1 MKIKRKRA
9 GHFLLIPELLYSP
22 PNDAIIRAYIENDYS
37 VDIYAPG
44 NLPSKTEY
52 GQMVNTCE
60 VSYTWVWI
68 LRNAIKLKWLDYN
81 CFSGTSEDP
90 LAVVGL
96 LSYVYKKQSISL
108 VDEIKSGSYRG
119 DRSRHWKEL
128 CKWSIRHSSFS
139 IVNDESRISLLKE
152 YVSLKEAQQVHVFPG
167 CFIDPPK
174 RSRQERSQ
182 TRENWGFTEKDFV
195 IGSSGGFNMTA
206 GADWLI
212 GSIGEMSDLRA
223 VIQPLGISPLAMFL
237 LQVLPVSDRIYVQT
251 ERLGW
256 RKAWV
261 SAQGLDVGL
270 CIYSNQAPQFQ
281 NMGVSSNRL
290 CMFIAM
296 GVPVIASRQKSFE
309 FLEDYNCGVLVNS
322 YNEFVDAI
330 KIIRNNHREMVS
342 NCQVCFQKYIRP
354 EERYKALV
362 NKINTLSRGS
372 V

>member
-1 MKIKRKRA
+1 MKPRRKRA

-22 PNDAIIRAYIENDYS
+22 PNDAIIRAYIENGYA
-37 VDIYAPG
+37 VDVYAPG
-44 NLPSKTEY
+44 KLPESTEY
-52 GQMVNTCE
+52 GEIVNTYE
-60 VSYTWVWI
+60 GSYTWIWV
-68 LRNAIKLKWLDYN
+68 LKNAVRFKWLRYD

-96 LSYVYKKQSISL
+96 LSFLYKKPCFSL
-108 VDEIKSGSYRG
+108 VDEIKSGGYRG
-119 DRSRHWKEL
+119 NRSERWKSL

-139 IVNDESRISLLKE
+139 IVNDESRIRLLKD
-152 YVSLKEAQQVHVFPG
+152 YVALKKTQSVQVFPG

-174 RSRQERSQ
+174 RTCEKRKEIRK
-182 TRENWGFTEKDFV
+182 RWGFTETDFV

-212 GSIGEMSDLRA
+212 RSIGNISDLRA
-223 VIQPLGISPLAMFL
+223 VIQPLGVSPLSMFL
-237 LQVLPVSDRIYVQT
+237 LQHLPFSDRIYVEI

-256 RKAWV
+256 REAWL

-296 GVPVIASRQKSFE
+296 GVPVIASRQESFR
-309 FLEDYNCGVLVNS
+309 FLEKYNCGVLVNS
-322 YNEFVDAI
+322 YDEFVKAI
-330 KIIRNNHREMVS
+330 MLIRVNHREMVS
-342 NCQVCFQKYIRP
+342 SCRVCFEEYIRP
-354 EERYKALV
+354 GERYKTLV
-362 NKINTLSRGS
+362 NRINKLSRGS